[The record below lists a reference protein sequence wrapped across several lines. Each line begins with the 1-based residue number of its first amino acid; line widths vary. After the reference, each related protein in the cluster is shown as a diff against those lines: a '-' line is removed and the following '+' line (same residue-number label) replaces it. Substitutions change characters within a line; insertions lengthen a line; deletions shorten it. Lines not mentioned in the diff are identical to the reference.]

1 MKPTPHELKT
11 MQRMQPGVT
20 TLSGFLGSDT
30 RPLNEIIADDGAV
43 LATLDHSQEE
53 IAARMES
60 FTQASWN
67 SYLEEILIE
76 GKYLV
81 QTEVYRGKLPCPF
94 GHPGVFRKA
103 ITRLTNQVNGISVVW
118 TSLNIHLIKAHG
130 FFEGRGSAFR
140 LDPQT
145 LVSALFD

>member
-1 MKPTPHELKT
+1 MKPTPQELKT
-11 MQRMQPGVT
+11 LQRMQPGVI

-30 RPLNEIIADDGAV
+30 RSLNEIIAADAAV
-43 LATLDHSQEE
+43 LASLDRTKEE
-53 IAARMES
+53 IAARMDS

-67 SYLEEILIE
+67 SYLEETLIE

-81 QTEVYRGKLPCPF
+81 QTEIYRGKLPCPF
-94 GHPGVFRKA
+94 GHAGIFRKA
-103 ITRLTNQVNGISVVW
+103 VTRLTNRSNGLSVVW
-118 TSLNIHLIKAHG
+118 TSLNTHLIKAHG

-145 LVSALFD
+145 LVPALFD